1 MAKKKTPTKTV
12 AKKTTTKK
20 VTPKAEKP
28 VVKKKEK
35 TTKAGK
41 AKITPVKKAPIK
53 QKSEPIKEHDFDL
66 LRGDEKE
73 VFIKRVK
80 EATGVNNV
88 EKYMDDFRKSK
99 ESIEFKNELPVNESS
114 VFIQTNL
121 IGFIQKQLTK

>member
-35 TTKAGK
+35 KEVKVVKPTKK
-41 AKITPVKKAPIK
+41 STPKPPK
-53 QKSEPIKEHDFDL
+53 KSELIKEYDFDL
-66 LRGDEKE
+66 LRGEEKE

-80 EATGVNNV
+80 EVAGVNNV